1 MADLGYLNMFAH
13 DIQKMASFYADL
25 FRLEEIRESRSP
37 IFRGLSDRPPLKWS
51 DLRYVFD
58 SQEGHDGKEALQG

>member
-1 MADLGYLNMFAH
+1 MNAAKEICSSHRHLSFGCVFT
-13 DIQKMASFYADL
+13 QSGASFVL
-25 FRLEEIRESRSP
+25 
-37 IFRGLSDRPPLKWS
+37 LSMIDPPPLKWS